1 MIVYTANDVL
11 FVNIKQLI
19 GLSHSLKSLKDNSRD
34 VESLNVM
41 LTALVQLTI
50 ELTSKHKN
58 KGGGKGLC
66 SVIISPDSI
75 SKKY

>member
-50 ELTSKHKN
+50 ELTSKHKIRA
-58 KGGGKGLC
+58 GGRGYAVL
-66 SVIISPDSI
+66 
-75 SKKY
+75 